1 VRLQQGAELVAGR
14 GAGPHVV
21 LAEPHQGL
29 EFLEARVGPIQPAEP
44 VPVGAQVVSQLV
56 AVAGV
61 GLGPGRAPAR
71 TRRPERG
78 RVDGHDRMS
87 SGHQAVD
94 DQAAG
99 ALDDDR
105 QRGGLPKPG

>member
-29 EFLEARVGPIQPAEP
+29 EFLEARVGPIQPAQP
-44 VPVGAQVVSQLV
+44 VPVGPQVVSQLV
-56 AVAGV
+56 AVTSV
-61 GLGPGRAPAR
+61 GLGPRRAPAR
-71 TRRPERG
+71 PRRPERG